1 MHASALG
8 FVILSAVALAG
19 EQTPGVRIVKGTA
32 IADKIDRA
40 APSPGGRGGVFA
52 EGEGY
57 RVFVAERD
65 GPGLSEVHDTDTD
78 VWYVIAGGGTV
89 VTGGALV
96 DSKDTEPGEHRG
108 SGIKGGAETTV
119 AAGDVVTIQAG
130 IPHWVKAVDG
140 KLRYMVVKV
149 QTCPVPP
156 GKTPSGR

>member
-52 EGEGY
+52 EDEGY

-65 GPGLSEVHDTDTD
+65 GPGLSEVHETDTD

-89 VTGGALV
+89 VTGGTLV
-96 DSKDTEPGEHRG
+96 DSKATEPGEHRG
-108 SGIKGGAETTV
+108 SAIQGGAETIV
-119 AAGDVVTIQAG
+119 AAGDVLTIRSG
-130 IPHWVKAVDG
+130 VPHWVKAVDG

-156 GKTPSGR
+156 GRPRSGR

>member
-1 MHASALG
+1 MHASAVG

-19 EQTPGVRIVKGTA
+19 EEAPGVRIVKGTA
-32 IADKIDRA
+32 IADKIDHA

-65 GPGLSEVHDTDTD
+65 GPGLSEVHETDTD

-89 VTGGALV
+89 VTGGSLV
-96 DSKDTEPGEHRG
+96 DARNTEPGEHRG
-108 SGIKGGAETTV
+108 SAIKGGAEMTV
-119 AAGDVVTIQAG
+119 ATGDVVTIRPG

-149 QTCPVPP
+149 SAR
-156 GKTPSGR
+156 K